1 MRTIDPVRS
10 TLLMIDMQER
20 LVPAIHGHEAVV
32 ANCRRLLDA
41 AALLGVPAVATEQ
54 YPRGLG
60 ATIEPLTIDRANVL
74 EKTEFDASRNAGF
87 FRLLPGERPD
97 LVVVGCEAHVCVLQ
111 TALGCL
117 DGKRKV
123 HVVADATGSRVAEN
137 KAAGIDR
144 LRRHGAE
151 IVTTEMVIFEW
162 LGSKDNPRFREV
174 TALIR

>member
-1 MRTIDPVRS
+1 M
-10 TLLMIDMQER
+10 
-20 LVPAIHGHEAVV
+20 
-32 ANCRRLLDA
+32 
-41 AALLGVPAVATEQ
+41 LGVPAVATEQ
-54 YPRGLG
+54 YPKGLG
-60 ATIEPLTIDRANVL
+60 RTIEPLAIDRADVL

-97 LVVVGCEAHVCVLQ
+97 VVIVGCEAHVCVLQ

-123 HVVADATGSRVAEN
+123 YVVADAIGSRAPDN

-144 LRRHGAE
+144 MRRHGAE

-162 LGSKDNPRFREV
+162 LGSKDNPHFKEV